1 MSQID
6 GDASDKPEG
15 NQWYVKAGIRQR
27 WTPLGHTILYGEYG
41 RNNDRMSSQAF
52 LAGVTNTELRQYG
65 VGVVQEIDAA
75 AMSVW
80 LGWRHYNADATCT
93 GASLL
98 NGFGHGLDAGHNNL
112 NSMDII
118 KGGALINF

>member
-1 MSQID
+1 
-6 GDASDKPEG
+6 
-15 NQWYVKAGIRQR
+15 
-27 WTPLGHTILYGEYG
+27 
-41 RNNDRMSSQAF
+41 MSSQAF

-93 GASLL
+93 ELTGVMTCNGAPDASLVS
-98 NGFGHGLDAGHNNL
+98 GHNNL
-112 NSMDII
+112 DSMDII

>member
-1 MSQID
+1 MD
-6 GDASDKPEG
+6 
-15 NQWYVKAGIRQR
+15 
-27 WTPLGHTILYGEYG
+27 
-41 RNNDRMSSQAF
+41 SQAF
-52 LAGVTNTELRQYG
+52 LAGVTSTELRQYG

-93 GASLL
+93 TGDTCDVDDSAFDL
-98 NGFGHGLDAGHNNL
+98 NAGHNNL
-112 NSMDII
+112 DSMDII

>member
-1 MSQID
+1 
-6 GDASDKPEG
+6 
-15 NQWYVKAGIRQR
+15 
-27 WTPLGHTILYGEYG
+27 
-41 RNNDRMSSQAF
+41 MSSQAF

-93 GASLL
+93 VRRDACDGAPDASLVS
-98 NGFGHGLDAGHNNL
+98 GHNNL
-112 NSMDII
+112 DSMDII

>member
-1 MSQID
+1 
-6 GDASDKPEG
+6 
-15 NQWYVKAGIRQR
+15 
-27 WTPLGHTILYGEYG
+27 
-41 RNNDRMSSQAF
+41 MSSQAF

-93 GASLL
+93 ESGERCETLRTPVW
-98 NGFGHGLDAGHNNL
+98 FPDTTTL

>member
-1 MSQID
+1 
-6 GDASDKPEG
+6 
-15 NQWYVKAGIRQR
+15 
-27 WTPLGHTILYGEYG
+27 
-41 RNNDRMSSQAF
+41 MSSQAF
-52 LAGVTNTELRQYG
+52 LSGVTSTELRQYG

-93 GASLL
+93 SGDVCDGGADVDL
-98 NGFGHGLDAGHNNL
+98 NAGHNNL

>member
-1 MSQID
+1 M
-6 GDASDKPEG
+6 
-15 NQWYVKAGIRQR
+15 N
-27 WTPLGHTILYGEYG
+27 
-41 RNNDRMSSQAF
+41 SQAF
-52 LAGVTNTELRQYG
+52 LAGVTSTELRQYG

-93 GASLL
+93 AGDSVCMRRQLRSSL
-98 NGFGHGLDAGHNNL
+98 NAGHNNL
-112 NSMDII
+112 DSMDII

>member
-1 MSQID
+1 MVLVPSRCATLSQFG

-27 WTPLGHTILYGEYG
+27 WTPLGHTIFYGEYG

-93 GASLL
+93 DPG
-98 NGFGHGLDAGHNNL
+98 GVCDAGPVIL
-112 NSMDII
+112 
-118 KGGALINF
+118 LV